1 MPPTLASN
9 QPFRSTLY
17 ASPQRAW
24 LFLLTLYLVVHFAA
38 LFAPPLEDDVD
49 ATHAQAAQHMALTGD
64 YVTMYVNG
72 IRYLEKPPL
81 PYWLISVDYRIFG
94 FNVFS
99 THLPLTLGV
108 LALAILVWHW
118 ARRAFGDRAAFYA
131 ALSILTT
138 IGIFLYTRFLIPEIL
153 LTFSLALALYCTI
166 TALEDGTPRR
176 VYIAWIA
183 LALAMLTKGL
193 IAPVFFFAAI
203 LPWLLLTGLWR
214 EWRSLKPFSGL
225 ALFLL
230 VAAPWHILAGLRN
243 PDHGHPLG
251 NIPSAAGVH
260 GFFYF
265 YFINEH
271 VLRFLGHR
279 FPHDYNKQ
287 AAWVFWAGHLAWLFP
302 WSLYV
307 PLVFKRL
314 WRSRSTWLSGLNQ
327 HSTLP
332 ALARE
337 EFRKRTIWLLALFA
351 GFILLFFSLSTN
363 QEYYTFPSWFAL
375 LMLTTAVVA
384 SYEENA
390 AIADPALRKRGAFSI
405 HGESLIGVHVL
416 FACIGIAISL
426 ALAWGLWSSR
436 HLPYVSDVG
445 AVLAHRGVGGYSLS
459 MSHVFDL
466 TGQSF
471 AGLRLPAILAALA
484 LLVGPWLALRYRQME
499 KHFQATMSVAL
510 TSAVFLIA
518 AHLALVRFGGMLGS
532 RPFADTIN
540 RLSGNAAVDPSLRN
554 NAQLI
559 IYGDQANASSV
570 IFYTRRQAL
579 LVNGRSSSMIW
590 GSFYPDAPH
599 IFIEDADLVRSWGHG
614 LRHYLIVTGDDRDH
628 VSSLLGS
635 RTILVQELADKAL
648 YTDQPLQH

>member
-1 MPPTLASN
+1 MPTSSSVPAAPPLSVPAN
-9 QPFRSTLY
+9 ATLY
-17 ASPQRAW
+17 SSPRKAW
-24 LFLLTLYLVVHFAA
+24 LFLLVIYFAVHFAA

-81 PYWLISVDYRIFG
+81 PYWIISVDYRLFG
-94 FNVFS
+94 YNVFA

-108 LALAILVWHW
+108 LALAVLVWTW
-118 ARRAFGDRAAFYA
+118 SRRAFGDRAAFYA
-131 ALSILTT
+131 ALAVLTSV
-138 IGIFLYTRFLIPEIL
+138 GIFLYTRFLIPEIL
-153 LTFSLALALYCTI
+153 LSLWLGIALYCTI
-166 TALEDGTPRR
+166 TSLEDGRPGRI
-176 VYIAWIA
+176 YIAWAA

-203 LPWLLLTGLWR
+203 VPWLLFTGDWRRWR
-214 EWRSLKPFSGL
+214 ELRPFSGI

-230 VAAPWHILAGLRN
+230 IAAPWHILAGLRN
-243 PDHGHPLG
+243 PDHGHPVG

-287 AAWVFWAGHLAWLFP
+287 SAWVFWLGHLVWLFP

-307 PLVFKRL
+307 PLVIHRL
-314 WRSRSTWLSGLNQ
+314 WRTRGTWRAGLGQ
-327 HSTLP
+327 HSVLP
-332 ALARE
+332 DIARE
-337 EFRKRTIWLLALFA
+337 EFRKRTIWLLALYA
-351 GFILLFFSLSTN
+351 GFILVFFSISTN

-375 LMLTTAVVA
+375 LMLLTAVLA
-384 SYEENA
+384 SYEHNASEPNPDLRRKTGESLLGVHLLLTVVGLAA
-390 AIADPALRKRGAFSI
+390 AIALGS
-405 HGESLIGVHVL
+405 
-416 FACIGIAISL
+416 
-426 ALAWGLWSSR
+426 GLWSSR
-436 HLPYVSDVG
+436 HLPFVSDVG

-459 MSHVFDL
+459 MSHIFDL
-466 TGQSF
+466 TDAAF
-471 AGLRLPAILAALA
+471 AGLRLPAMLACLA
-484 LLVGPWLALRYRQME
+484 LLFGPFIALRYRQRDR
-499 KHFQATMSVAL
+499 HLQATISVAL

-540 RLSGNAAVDPSLRN
+540 RISGNAAMNPSLQAD
-554 NAQLI
+554 AQLI
-559 IYGDQANASSV
+559 AYGDQAFASSV
-570 IFYTRRQAL
+570 IFYTRRPAL

-590 GSFYPDAPH
+590 GSYYPDAPH
-599 IFIEDADLVRSWGHG
+599 IFLNDADLLQLWGTG
-614 LRHYLIVTGDDRDH
+614 PRHYLVVDGDDHDH
-628 VSSLLGS
+628 VASLLGS
-635 RTILVQELADKAL
+635 RAIPIQELADKTL
-648 YTDQPLQH
+648 YTDRPI

>member
-1 MPPTLASN
+1 MPNDFPAAPPLRPTLYQN
-9 QPFRSTLY
+9 PR
-17 ASPQRAW
+17 RAW
-24 LFLLTLYLVVHFAA
+24 LLLLIVYLAVHFAA
-38 LFAPPLEDDVD
+38 LFAPALEDDVD

-81 PYWLISVDYRIFG
+81 PYWLISLDYRVFG

-118 ARRAFGDRAAFYA
+118 SRRAFGDRAAFYA

-153 LTFSLALALYCTI
+153 LTFWLALALYCTI
-166 TALEDGTPRR
+166 TSLEDQTPRR
-176 VYIAWIA
+176 IYIAWIA

-193 IAPVFFFAAI
+193 IAPVFFFAAV
-203 LPWLLLTGLWR
+203 LPWLLLTGDWRRWR
-214 EWRSLKPFSGL
+214 ELRPLSGIL
-225 ALFLL
+225 LFLL

-243 PDHGHPLG
+243 PDHGHPVG

-302 WSLYV
+302 WSLYL
-307 PLVFKRL
+307 PLVLTRL
-314 WRSRSTWLSGLNQ
+314 WRTRGTWFAGLRQ
-327 HSTLP
+327 HSALP

-351 GFILLFFSLSTN
+351 GFILLFFSISTN

-384 SYEENA
+384 SYEENTT
-390 AIADPALRKRGAFSI
+390 IADPALRKRGTFSV

-416 FACIGIAISL
+416 LACIGIAIAL
-426 ALAWGLWSSR
+426 ALTAGLWSSR
-436 HLPYVSDVG
+436 HLPFIADVG

-459 MSHVFDL
+459 MSHIFDL
-466 TGQSF
+466 TGPAF
-471 AGLRLPAILAALA
+471 AGLRLPAVLAALA
-484 LLVGPWLALRYRQME
+484 FLVGPALALRCRQRE
-499 KHFQATMSVAL
+499 DHLKATTTVAL
-510 TSAVFLIA
+510 TAAVFLIA
-518 AHLALVRFGGMLGS
+518 AHLALIRFGGMLGS

-540 RLSGNAAVDPSLRN
+540 RISGNAAIDPSLRRD
-554 NAQLI
+554 AQLI

-579 LVNGRSSSMIW
+579 LVHGRSSSMIW

-599 IFIEDADLVRSWGHG
+599 IFIEDADLLRAWGNG
-614 LRHYLIVTGDDRDH
+614 PRHYLIVTGDDRDH
-628 VSSLLGS
+628 VASLLGT
-635 RTILVQELADKAL
+635 RAILLQNLADKAL
-648 YTDQPLQH
+648 YSDRP

>member
-1 MPPTLASN
+1 MPPDLPAN
-9 QPFRSTLY
+9 QPARSTLY
-17 ASPQRAW
+17 ANPRRAW
-24 LFLLTLYLVVHFAA
+24 IFLLLIYFAVHFAA

-81 PYWLISVDYRIFG
+81 PYWLISVDYRLFG

-108 LALAILVWHW
+108 LALAVLVWHW
-118 ARRAFGDRAAFYA
+118 SRRAFGERAAFYA

-153 LTFSLALALYCTI
+153 LTFWLSLALYCTI
-166 TALEDGTPRR
+166 TALEDRAPRR
-176 VYIAWIA
+176 IYIAWIA

-203 LPWLLLTGLWR
+203 VPWLLLTGAWR
-214 EWRSLKPFSGL
+214 EWRMLKPFSGF
-225 ALFLL
+225 ALFQL

-243 PDHGHPLG
+243 PDHGHPIG

-307 PLVFKRL
+307 PLVFTRL
-314 WRSRSTWLSGLNQ
+314 WRSRRTWLAGLSQ
-327 HSTLP
+327 HSALP

-351 GFILLFFSLSTN
+351 GFILLFFSISTN

-390 AIADPALRKRGAFSI
+390 VIADAALRKRGAFSV

-416 FACIGIAISL
+416 LACVGIAVSL
-426 ALAWGLWSSR
+426 ALAYGLWSSR
-436 HLPYVSDVG
+436 HLPFVSDVG
-445 AVLAHRGVGGYSLS
+445 AVLAHRGIGGYSLS
-459 MSHVFDL
+459 MSHIFDL

-471 AGLRLPAILAALA
+471 AGLRLPAVLAGLA
-484 LLVGPWLALRYRQME
+484 LVTGPWLALRYRQQDQ
-499 KHFQATMSVAL
+499 HFQATISVAI

-518 AHLALVRFGGMLGS
+518 AHLALIRFGGMLGS

-540 RLSGNAAVDPSLRN
+540 SLSGNAARDPSLGS

-599 IFIEDADLVRSWGHG
+599 IFIEDGDLLRGWGLG
-614 LRHYLIVTGDDRDH
+614 PRHYLIVTGDDRDH
-628 VSSLLGS
+628 VSTLLGS
-635 RTILVQELADKAL
+635 RAILLQELADKAL
-648 YTDQPLQH
+648 FTDRPLRP